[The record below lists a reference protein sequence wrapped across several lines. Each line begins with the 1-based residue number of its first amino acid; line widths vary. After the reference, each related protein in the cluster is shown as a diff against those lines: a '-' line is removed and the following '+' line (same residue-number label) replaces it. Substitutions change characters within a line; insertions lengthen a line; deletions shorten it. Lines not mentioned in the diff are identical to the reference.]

1 LLKEEMMK
9 LAVNNNCVGHG
20 RCYTVAPDLLSPDDD
35 GAVSI
40 RGTSIEVPQHQIAS
54 ARDAESSCPENAISL
69 TE

>member
-1 LLKEEMMK
+1 
-9 LAVNNNCVGHG
+9 
-20 RCYTVAPDLLSPDDD
+20 VAPDLLSSDDD